1 MAKNL
6 ENLKLRALKSRYNAQ
21 KDNAFAI
28 LEIYLTNSVG
38 IGEHPQIMDEIDKLI
53 RSIADADGCLDVLSK
68 YIEVDSQN
76 DITDQNE
83 TQA

>member
-1 MAKNL
+1 MAA

-21 KDNAFAI
+21 KDNAFAT

-53 RSIADADGCLDVLSK
+53 KSIAEADGCLETISK
-68 YIEVDSQN
+68 YIEVDTPTENQ
-76 DITDQNE
+76 E
-83 TQA
+83 PQA